1 MTTDEANARLYV
13 RDFLFS
19 SLSGAAPSYT
29 DSLSLPDRVAT
40 CRFEADGVPLAT
52 DFAGRKAIAEDPA
65 TIRSRLSVASVPC
78 PVVASYVE
86 LSFTGSA
93 VDAVLSWRQANI
105 DVLGT
110 TTHFGVGVWNQ
121 QPGGDGVATFLVSLV
136 RVGNSLGACPPNA
149 IPDFY

>member
-1 MTTDEANARLYV
+1 
-13 RDFLFS
+13 
-19 SLSGAAPSYT
+19 LSGAAPSYT
-29 DSLSLPDRVAT
+29 DSLSQPDRLAT

-52 DFAGRKAIAEDPA
+52 GFAGRKASAEDPA
-65 TIRSRLSVASVPC
+65 TIRTRLSVASVPC
-78 PVVASYVE
+78 PVVSSYVE

-93 VDAVLSWRQANI
+93 IDAVLSWRQANI

-136 RVGNSLGACPPNA
+136 RVGNNLGACPPNA